1 MNSPDRPGRPGT
13 GDDPLEPPKRPTET
27 SKGDDSLEP
36 PKKPVVAAGDLSVE
50 LGGLPVLRGITLSV
64 RAGEAVALLG
74 GNGSGKSTL
83 IRALLGLVPV
93 QRGTVELFGTPRPT
107 FRKWSRIG
115 YMPQRSAAGLSGA
128 KVKEVVAAG
137 RLSRR
142 PPFVPP
148 RPEDRTAVARAL
160 ATVGLTERAGD
171 RLSELSGGQ
180 QQRVLLA
187 RALAGQPELLVL
199 DEPTAGVDLASQSAL
214 TESLTNLV
222 RGGTA
227 LVVVLHEVGLLAA
240 LLDRAVVLREG
251 RIVYDGP
258 IGDLG
263 SPAEHGHHP
272 EVLEPRWL
280 DGALER

>member
-1 MNSPDRPGRPGT
+1 VSTPTPPRP
-13 GDDPLEPPKRPTET
+13 
-27 SKGDDSLEP
+27 
-36 PKKPVVAAGDLSVE
+36 AAAHKTVLAATDLSVE

-83 IRALLGLVPV
+83 VRALLGLIPAH
-93 QRGTVELFGTPRPT
+93 RGTVELFGVPRPA
-107 FRKWSRIG
+107 FRDWSRLG
-115 YMPQRSAAGLSGA
+115 YMPQRSTAALSGA

-148 RPEDRTAVARAL
+148 RPDDRAAVARAL
-160 ATVGLTERAGD
+160 ATVDLAERAGD

-187 RALAGQPELLVL
+187 RALAGQPELLLL
-199 DEPTAGVDLASQSAL
+199 DEPTAGVDLASQTAL
-214 TESLTNLV
+214 TGTLTELV
-222 RGGTA
+222 HGGSA
-227 LVVVLHEVGLLAA
+227 LVVVLHEVGWLAG
-240 LLDRAVVLREG
+240 LLDRGVVLREG

-258 IGDLG
+258 LG
-263 SPAEHGHHP
+263 GLGRTADHRHHP
-272 EVLEPRWL
+272 ELPESGWL
-280 DGALER
+280 DGAIER